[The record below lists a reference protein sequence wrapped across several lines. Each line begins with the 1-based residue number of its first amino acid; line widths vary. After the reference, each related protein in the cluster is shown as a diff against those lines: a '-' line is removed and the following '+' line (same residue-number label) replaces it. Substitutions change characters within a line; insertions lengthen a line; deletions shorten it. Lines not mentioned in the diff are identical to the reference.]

1 MLKASGNR
9 PDNRDRLKEHMMT
22 KRRSSLFSVLVAV
35 AATTALTG
43 CETGFVSD
51 AARESLSSFVVNVLT
66 TAVTESINPSE

>member
-1 MLKASGNR
+1 MLKAGGSR

-22 KRRSSLFSVLVAV
+22 KRRSPLFTVLAAV

-51 AARESLSSFVVNVLT
+51 AARESLSSFVINVFT
-66 TAVTESINPSE
+66 TAVSESINPSE

>member
-1 MLKASGNR
+1 MLKAGGSR
-9 PDNRDRLKEHMMT
+9 SDNRDRLKEHMMT
-22 KRRSSLFSVLVAV
+22 KRRSSLFYVLVAV

-43 CETGFVSD
+43 CESGFVSD